1 MHRLLRRVQ
10 PLHPFVA
17 AADLCGRGS
26 QTVATERKTDGSR
39 HGPRKRAGLPS
50 VVAPGG
56 IEPPHADSKS
66 AALSTELRGL
76 GVRVD
81 EVRRSLSAGRGEKVV
96 DENPGH
102 RLAGVRGRA
111 ADVRREDDVRKVDQ
125 RRRDRGLV
133 HEHI

>member
-1 MHRLLRRVQ
+1 M
-10 PLHPFVA
+10 
-17 AADLCGRGS
+17 
-26 QTVATERKTDGSR
+26 
-39 HGPRKRAGLPS
+39 
-50 VVAPGG
+50 APGG

-102 RLAGVRGRA
+102 RVAGLRGRA
-111 ADVRREDDVRKVDQ
+111 TDVRREDDVRKAEQ

-133 HEHI
+133 HEHVEPRLDAAGDELAYECVLVDDLSPRGVDEAGAVAEKRQPAGVEQA